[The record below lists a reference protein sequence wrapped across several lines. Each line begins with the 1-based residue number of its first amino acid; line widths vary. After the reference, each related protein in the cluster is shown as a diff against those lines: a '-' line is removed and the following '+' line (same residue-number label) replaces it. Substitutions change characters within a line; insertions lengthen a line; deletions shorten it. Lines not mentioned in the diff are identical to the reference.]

1 MNNMV
6 DFLDFTMELL
16 HFHFIFFIVEGM
28 GSPLYYRYRY
38 Y

>member
-1 MNNMV
+1 MNIMV

-16 HFHFIFFIVEGM
+16 YFHFIFFIGEKA
-28 GSPLYYRYRY
+28 GSPLYYRYMY